1 MSVKTITIIVVLLV
15 MLGALGFVVSQE
27 GGLTGGVVANSIACQ
42 DNSDCDDKIEG
53 TEDICRSPGTINA
66 ICVNRPRN

>member
-1 MSVKTITIIVVLLV
+1 MSVKTIAVIVALLV
-15 MLGALGFVVSQE
+15 VIGVLGLVVSQE

-42 DNSDCDDKIEG
+42 DNRDCDDKIEG

-66 ICVNRPRN
+66 LCVNRPRN